1 MAALC
6 SRCGHI
12 LPCGFFFFSLP
23 NLSHRR
29 LDVCHTYTHGVA
41 LVQIWDAGLKGAA
54 RSLLKMRDAKYRQK
68 FAICAPSYNFVGLY
82 RSNLGT
88 YRQSRKKLVKQQ
100 YLLQMS
106 SQYGV
111 LRPTSGWDR
120 FVSLGHP
127 ANFNIFACW
136 IRYCSHVAQR
146 KPTRLCTMFGCLLGW
161 YTIYAFS
168 GTLGENYSAFS
179 LFWMR

>member
-120 FVSLGHP
+120 FSSLGHP
-127 ANFNIFACW
+127 SIFQWVLHLGSITA
-136 IRYCSHVAQR
+136 RYSNSRRQPNCGVEQRAPPVFSRVA
-146 KPTRLCTMFGCLLGW
+146 
-161 YTIYAFS
+161 I
-168 GTLGENYSAFS
+168 TLGIGPHSSFDCVLS
-179 LFWMR
+179 V